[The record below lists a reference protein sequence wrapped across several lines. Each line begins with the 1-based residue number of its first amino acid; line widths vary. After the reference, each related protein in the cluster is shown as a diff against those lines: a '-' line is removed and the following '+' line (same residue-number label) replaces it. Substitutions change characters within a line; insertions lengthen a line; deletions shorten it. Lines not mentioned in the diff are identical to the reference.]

1 MSQLYTALKDFDGL
15 EELDRALGIPALVE
29 QVWCNIFNPHHHTNT
44 FCFSSLLT
52 SFFFFLIALTF
63 FQFTSWLPVSEPV
76 TGVGPFPP
84 GPLHD
89 DRPKAPHVH
98 PAIWSPCIPHGP
110 TGLPRCSYARARLP
124 PHVWPNGSTAGVPHD
139 EDASSARTQ
148 TDRGRPQPAQHT
160 TNAAPAPASVTAG
173 T

>member
-1 MSQLYTALKDFDGL
+1 ML
-15 EELDRALGIPALVE
+15 LG
-29 QVWCNIFNPHHHTNT
+29 
-44 FCFSSLLT
+44 SLLWLNRCGAT
-52 SFFFFLIALTF
+52 FSTHIITQILFVSLYRLLFFLIALTF

-110 TGLPRCSYARARLP
+110 AGLPRCSYARARLP